1 MSHSVLC
8 RQSARFIRGVCPR
21 RQKERNHVT
30 MKLNYK
36 RTVFVGFA
44 FFLILA
50 FWQAYDSIIPKILN
64 DKFGMSQTWS
74 GIVMAIDNILA
85 LFMLPLFG
93 NLSDKTKSK
102 YGRRTPYIVLGTVVA
117 AAAFVLLSFA
127 DNMQLTN
134 IKDVSEIDSESALSV
149 LYDNEYGAD
158 VKTPDGEK
166 FEIREL
172 FTKEEFVKIRST
184 DRYIK
189 GDDGKYTLTDAE
201 KEDSVSLYTEYVVP
215 LRQAYAWQMTAENP
229 VTLVFFMVLLL
240 IALVAMATFRS
251 PAVALM
257 PDVTIKPLRS
267 KGNAVINLMG
277 SFGGIAVLVLGLV
290 FGTGST
296 ANALMSYMAF
306 FAVVAGIMIVALFVF
321 LLTVNEPK
329 FVLEMEADSRRFGI
343 DESEEEGPVS
353 AGGKLSRSELCSLL
367 LILASVVLWYFGYN
381 AVTTKY
387 SVYAGEVLNLDYN
400 MTLIIAQGAAIL
412 SYIPVGMLSSR
423 FGRKKMILT
432 GVLMLAAAF
441 GAAAFMREG
450 SPALFMNIIFILAGI
465 GWATINVN
473 SFPMVVELSKN
484 SDVGKYTGFY
494 YTASMAAQ
502 TITPVLSGIFLDIK
516 MTTLFPYATIFVV
529 LSFIT
534 MLFVRHG
541 DSKPEAVKSK
551 LEAFAEVD

>member
-1 MSHSVLC
+1 
-8 RQSARFIRGVCPR
+8 
-21 RQKERNHVT
+21 

-36 RTVFVGFA
+36 RTVCVGFA

-74 GIVMAIDNILA
+74 GIVMAIDNVLA

-93 NLSDKTKSK
+93 NLSDKTKTK
-102 YGRRTPYIVLGTVVA
+102 YGRRTPYIVVGTIVA
-117 AAAFVLLSFA
+117 AVAFVLLSFA

-134 IKDVSEIDSESALSV
+134 IKDVSEIDSESALCV
-149 LYDNEYGAD
+149 LYENEYSAE

-166 FEIREL
+166 FDVCEL
-172 FTKEEFVKIRST
+172 FEKEEFVKIKST
-184 DRYIK
+184 DRYIL
-189 GDDGKYTLTDAE
+189 GEDGKYTLADEDA
-201 KEDSVSLYTEYVVP
+201 EDSVSLYTEYVVP
-215 LRQAYAWQMTAENP
+215 LRQAYAWQKTAENP

-240 IALVAMATFRS
+240 ISLVAMATFRS

-277 SFGGIAVLVLGLV
+277 SFGGIAVLVLGMV

-296 ANALMSYMAF
+296 ENTLMSYLAF

-321 LLTVNEPK
+321 LLTVDEPK
-329 FVLEMEADSRRFGI
+329 FVAEMEADSCRYGI
-343 DESEEEGPVS
+343 DNAEEANVS
-353 AGGKLSRSELCSLL
+353 SGGKLSRSELCSLL

-400 MTLIIAQGAAIL
+400 LTLIIAQGAAIL
-412 SYIPVGMLSSR
+412 SYIPVGMLSSK
-423 FGRKKMILT
+423 FGRKKMILV
-432 GVLMLAAAF
+432 GVLMLAVAF

-502 TITPVLSGIFLDIK
+502 TITPVLSGIFLDIR

-529 LSFIT
+529 LSFVT

-541 DSKPEAVKSK
+541 DSKPEAAKSK